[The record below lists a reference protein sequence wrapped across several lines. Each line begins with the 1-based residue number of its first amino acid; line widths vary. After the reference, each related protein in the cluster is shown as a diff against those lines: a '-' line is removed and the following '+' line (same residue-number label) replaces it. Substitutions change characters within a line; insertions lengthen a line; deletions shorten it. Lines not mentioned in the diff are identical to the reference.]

1 MWRDIFFGNKD
12 NMIKTINLF
21 VKNLNTIKKNIKN
34 ENNFQLKKVLIN
46 AKKVRRQIISLKQ
59 DVSKPDFGRNI

>member
-34 ENNFQLKKVLIN
+34 EDNFQLKKVLIN